1 MHYELLFSI
10 APDVSLCFCWM
21 HFRWCD
27 FVCAHALIDVDQ
39 GPGDEE
45 EDKKKSC

>member
-10 APDVSLCFCWM
+10 ALDLSLCFCWM
-21 HFRWCD
+21 HFQWCD

-39 GPGDEE
+39 GAGD